1 MVLDET
7 VHFYRR
13 AINIVRCLQS
23 RCPIHV
29 SSRRS
34 KITLAFRYGN
44 CQTSRVV
51 ACMHLVG
58 SPYRKRAHNFK
69 DVYCLSMIIVKG

>member
-7 VHFYRR
+7 VHFYRHS
-13 AINIVRCLQS
+13 IKIVWCLQT

-29 SSRRS
+29 LSRRS
-34 KITLAFRYGN
+34 KIPLFFRYGN

-58 SPYRKRAHNFK
+58 SPYRKTARNFK
-69 DVYCLSMIIVKG
+69 DVYCLSMIIAKG